1 MVGHVLKFRM
11 QRFSP
16 VLFHVTAAV
25 LLLLS
30 GGCGIVRPG
39 KSARWSSFV
48 GGTEPALTPSQ
59 VELKLAF
66 AKAAERRGDYKQALS
81 TYEELAQ
88 LELGSAD
95 LYHRLALNYDRQG
108 KFELAEQSYL
118 QSLQLNPADE
128 KVICD
133 YGYSLYLRESWDAA
147 ETQYRKAID
156 TDPQYMRARVNLGML
171 LARTGRR
178 DEAVQQF
185 ALGGLSEGAT
195 HHNLALAATQ
205 DGDSQTAVDAIT
217 LSRQV
222 DLGSSASGDHQ
233 ALAKVVERLA
243 ARPSSD
249 RSSNTAQPN

>member
-1 MVGHVLKFRM
+1 MVGHVLKFRIH
-11 QRFSP
+11 RCSP
-16 VLFHVTAAV
+16 ALCHVTAAA
-25 LLLLS
+25 LLLLL

-39 KSARWSSFV
+39 KSAGWSSFA
-48 GGTEPALTPSQ
+48 GGKEQSLTPSQ

-81 TYEELAQ
+81 AYEELAQ
-88 LELGSAD
+88 MDLGSAD

-118 QSLQLNPADE
+118 QSLQLDPSAE

-156 TDPQYMRARVNLGML
+156 TDPQYLRARVNLGML
-171 LARTGRR
+171 LARTGRTE
-178 DEAVQQF
+178 EAVQQF

-195 HHNLALAATQ
+195 HHNLALAATEN
-205 DGDSQTAVDAIT
+205 GDSQTAVAAIN

-243 ARPSSD
+243 ARP
-249 RSSNTAQPN
+249 